1 MLAVGNRNRATAVT
15 ISPRRRPGFRTA
27 ILCVL
32 AGLFQFIFCS
42 IPAVAQEKSFL
53 WKVSND
59 KHSIYL
65 LGSIHYL
72 KQEHYPLR
80 KPILDALDH
89 SKRLVLEI
97 DLNSTKPQAAQ
108 RATMEKAVYRDG
120 TTLQQNIDADT
131 YQLVGERAV
140 QLGIDMQV
148 MSPMKPWF
156 VALALMA
163 IKLDKLGL
171 NHNFGVD
178 RYLADRAKQ
187 SGKTTSGL
195 ETLEFQIGL
204 LDQLSRRDQDLMLKE
219 MVRELDLLDHN
230 INLIVQAWLTGDRE
244 SLESSLLEGMREYP
258 DLHQKIIVDRNRRW
272 LAQIEKLLEQGDGA
286 MVVVGAA
293 HLVGKDGVVEML
305 KARGYKLEQQ

>member
-1 MLAVGNRNRATAVT
+1 MLAVGNRNSATAMT
-15 ISPRRRPGFRTA
+15 ILPRRRPGFSTA
-27 ILCVL
+27 ILFVL
-32 AGLFQFIFCS
+32 AALFQFIFYS

-53 WKVSND
+53 WKVSNE

-80 KPILDALDH
+80 QPILDALDH
-89 SKRLVLEI
+89 SQRLVLEI
-97 DLNSTKPQAAQ
+97 DLNSAKPQAAQ
-108 RATMEKAVYRDG
+108 RATMEKAVYRDA

-131 YQLVGERAV
+131 YRLVGERAV

-148 MSPMKPWF
+148 LSPMKPWF
-156 VALALMA
+156 VALTLMA

-171 NHNFGVD
+171 NHNLGVD
-178 RYLADRAKQ
+178 RYLADRAQQ

-204 LDQLSRRDQDLMLKE
+204 LDQLSRRDQELLLKE

-258 DLHQKIIVDRNRRW
+258 DIHQKIIVDRNRRW
-272 LAQIEKLLEQGDGA
+272 SAQIEKLLEQGGGA

-293 HLVGKDGVVEML
+293 HLVGTDGVVDLL